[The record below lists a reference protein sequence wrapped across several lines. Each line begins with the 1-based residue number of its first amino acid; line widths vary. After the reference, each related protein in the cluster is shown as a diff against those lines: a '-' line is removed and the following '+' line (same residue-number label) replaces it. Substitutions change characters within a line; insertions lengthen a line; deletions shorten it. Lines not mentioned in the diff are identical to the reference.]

1 MTSLQYEVPPAVNAH
16 TILLLLRIEIKF
28 ATIHTDA
35 PEGLNMQC
43 VMDHIVL
50 NVEDDEKMIAFYS
63 QVLMFPTERLDEYRA
78 GNVPFPS
85 VRLNLNTIIDL
96 FPKEMWRQNA
106 RVGEGRDNLNHF
118 CIALSKAVW
127 QELLERLQA
136 NSVPIEE
143 GPVQRW
149 GANGIGTSVYFRDPE
164 GNLIEARHY
173 ET

>member
-1 MTSLQYEVPPAVNAH
+1 MSIGKLGADV
-16 TILLLLRIEIKF
+16 
-28 ATIHTDA
+28 

-63 QVLMFPTERLDEYRA
+63 QVLRFPTERLDEYRA

-85 VRLNLNTIIDL
+85 VRLNADTIIDL
-96 FPKEMWRQNA
+96 FPKEMWRQKA
-106 RVGEGRDNLNHF
+106 RMGEGRENLNHF
-118 CIALSKAVW
+118 CIALSKEAW
-127 QELLERLQA
+127 RELLERLQA

-149 GANGIGTSVYFRDPE
+149 GAHGNGTSVYFRDPE

-173 ET
+173 EA

>member
-1 MTSLQYEVPPAVNAH
+1 MH
-16 TILLLLRIEIKF
+16 
-28 ATIHTDA
+28 
-35 PEGLNMQC
+35 C

-63 QVLMFPTERLDEYRA
+63 LVLMFPTERLDEYRA

-85 VRLNLNTIIDL
+85 VRLNADTIIDL
-96 FPKEMWRQNA
+96 FPKKMWQGKA

-118 CIALSKAVW
+118 CIALSKEAW

-136 NSVPIEE
+136 NSVAIED

-149 GANGIGTSVYFRDPE
+149 GAHGTGTSVYFRDPE
-164 GNLIEARHY
+164 GNLVEARYY
-173 ET
+173 EGRKSSSEKCLLDS